1 MVDQAS
7 RTSLR
12 AHLLFLL
19 DQIELTRGLEVLTRR
34 VGADELRA
42 DVALRGAVVIHLD
55 LMFRSSVV
63 ADEAV
68 QTADRGVLRV
78 AYHPELSGFPV
89 GVFLAQ
95 PTAGIVTTRA
105 ELFDRN
111 GPRWGETELV
121 MPYALATS
129 PPRLGAGA
137 RLLRD
142 FLNDCR
148 ELEPTPRAVAF
159 SPLTGMRARVIRIV
173 DQGWT
178 ETQQAIADAA
188 PALDASVLREQLLD
202 LLAAGRL
209 PEEIPEPAATWLE
222 VENAEFAKSS
232 EYSVGNFHRSMGAV
246 LTGLAERADP
256 DDSDSMWARAYFDYG
271 VPTG

>member
-12 AHLLFLL
+12 AHLLFLI
-19 DQIELTRGLEVLTRR
+19 DQIELTRGQPVVTRR
-34 VGADELRA
+34 VDADALRA
-42 DVALRGAVVIHLD
+42 DIALRGAVIIHLD

-63 ADEAV
+63 AEEILH
-68 QTADRGVLRV
+68 TAERGVLRV

-95 PTAGIVTTRA
+95 PTAHIVRTRS
-105 ELFDRN
+105 ELFERTA
-111 GPRWGETELV
+111 PRWGETDLV
-121 MPYALATS
+121 MAYAMATS

-137 RLLRD
+137 RLFSD
-142 FLNDCR
+142 FLDDCR
-148 ELEPTPRAVAF
+148 ALERTPRVVAF

-173 DQGWT
+173 DEGWS
-178 ETQQAIADAA
+178 EVAQALGEAA
-188 PALDASVLREQLLD
+188 PELDAGELREQLLE

-209 PEEIPEPAATWLE
+209 PAEIPEPAASWLSSE
-222 VENAEFAKSS
+222 SERFAASS
-232 EYSVGNFHRSMGAV
+232 EYSVGNFHRSLGAE
-246 LTGLAERADP
+246 LHGLAERADP

-271 VPTG
+271 VP